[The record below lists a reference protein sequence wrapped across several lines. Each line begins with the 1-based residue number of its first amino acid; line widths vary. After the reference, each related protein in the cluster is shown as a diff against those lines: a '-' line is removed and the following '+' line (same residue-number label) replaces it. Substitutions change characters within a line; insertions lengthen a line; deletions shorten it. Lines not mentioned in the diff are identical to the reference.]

1 MRWLSALVILC
12 AGCGGSPPAKKAPP
26 AEVAI
31 VHAAP
36 APKKA
41 PVLAPLPDRHAK
53 LSFKLGELVPVPLVH
68 GTISGE
74 PTWMLLD
81 SGAGTHFMSDWM
93 AKRANVKQKK
103 TKTEVADHARVT
115 LNVTLADRSLIT
127 IEQWGRLIP
136 GELLVVDGDEGG
148 IAAKAGIGVVL
159 SPQELE
165 DDRAVILEL
174 DRGEIRTGSEAE
186 AVKALAARKVGFDP
200 DDIEFCHGVFSIAA
214 HVEGEAV
221 RLTVDTGSADTDLFS
236 LTKPGRALSPKSVP
250 TKFKAETAS
259 GPIVTRTYKNAKIM
273 IGALKLRKDITLI
286 PGAPEIDCPVD
297 GVIGIDILRSC
308 VLVFGSKQG
317 KLRMSCAEK

>member
-1 MRWLSALVILC
+1 VRWLSALFFLSE
-12 AGCGGSPPAKKAPP
+12 ACGGAPPQKKAPP
-26 AEVAI
+26 AEIAI

-36 APKKA
+36 KKP

-53 LSFKLGELVPVPLVH
+53 LNFKVGRIVPVPLVH

-81 SGAGTHFMSDWM
+81 SGAGTHFLSDWL

-103 TKTEVADHARVT
+103 TRTEVADHARVT
-115 LNVTLADRSLIT
+115 LNVALADRSLIT

-174 DRGEIRTGSEAE
+174 DHGEIRTGSE
-186 AVKALAARKVGFDP
+186 VVGIET
-200 DDIEFCHGVFSIAA
+200 DDIAFCHGVFSIAA
-214 HVEGEAV
+214 KIEGESV
-221 RLTVDTGSADTDLFS
+221 RLTVDTGSADTDLFT
-236 LTKPGRALSPKSVP
+236 LTKPGRALSPRSVP
-250 TKFKAETAS
+250 AKFKSETAS
-259 GPIVTRTYKNAKIM
+259 GPLVTRTYKNARINV
-273 IGALKLRKDITLI
+273 GALSIRKDIDLV

-297 GVIGIDILRSC
+297 GVLGIDILRSC
-308 VLVFGSKQG
+308 VLVFGSKKG
-317 KLRMSCAEK
+317 KLRMSCADK

>member
-1 MRWLSALVILC
+1 VRWLSAVVIC
-12 AGCGGSPPAKKAPP
+12 YAACGGAPPAKKARP

-31 VHAAP
+31 VHATP
-36 APKKA
+36 TPKKA

-53 LSFKLGELVPVPLVH
+53 LNFKLGELVPVPLVH

-81 SGAGTHFMSDWM
+81 SGAGTHFLSDWL

-186 AVKALAARKVGFDP
+186 ALKALGARKIGFDA
-200 DDIEFCHGVFSIAA
+200 DDIEYCHGVFSIAA
-214 HVEGEAV
+214 NVEGEAV

-236 LTKPGRALSPKSVP
+236 LTKPGRALASRSVP

-259 GPIVTRTYKNAKIM
+259 GPIATRTFKNAKVT
-273 IGALKLRKDITLI
+273 IGALKRRSDITLI
-286 PGAPEIDCPVD
+286 PGAPEVDCPVD

-308 VLVFGSKQG
+308 VLVFGSKKG
-317 KLRMSCAEK
+317 KLRMACSEK